1 MPGLSAVLEA
11 VRLTATRRWRAL
23 SRACEP
29 VTSLHGARRV
39 PCVGALRKGAPC
51 SKRAR
56 GLSVAAA

>member
-1 MPGLSAVLEA
+1 MPVLLEA
-11 VRLTATRRWRAL
+11 LRLTATRRWRAL

-39 PCVGALRKGAPC
+39 PCVGALRLDAPC
-51 SKRAR
+51 SKRKR